1 MQSEINTG
9 DVDVVAS
16 RAPQYRN
23 NNDGRQKAAQYT
35 SVPGAGLWSRWLTR
49 YLDAILRRMHR
60 HAEGVNRRRPEC
72 MVSSQCSSPDESR
85 ICARHI

>member
-1 MQSEINTG
+1 M
-9 DVDVVAS
+9 V
-16 RAPQYRN
+16 
-23 NNDGRQKAAQYT
+23 GRSH
-35 SVPGAGLWSRWLTR
+35 SVLQCARCRKVLWSRWLTR